1 MTLYATVSKQHHH
14 WMEGKFYFKQQIKTT
29 TAYINQYFYI
39 SISFLIVL
47 YKYAAVVS
55 SVIICGGTLAL
66 TVWHVGYTIGIFL
79 STHLIKDLGEENKTK

>member
-14 WMEGKFYFKQQIKTT
+14 WMEGKIYFKQQIKTT

-47 YKYAAVVS
+47 YKYAAAEEPLLS
-55 SVIICGGTLAL
+55 LYGMLATPL
-66 TVWHVGYTIGIFL
+66 EYF
-79 STHLIKDLGEENKTK
+79 